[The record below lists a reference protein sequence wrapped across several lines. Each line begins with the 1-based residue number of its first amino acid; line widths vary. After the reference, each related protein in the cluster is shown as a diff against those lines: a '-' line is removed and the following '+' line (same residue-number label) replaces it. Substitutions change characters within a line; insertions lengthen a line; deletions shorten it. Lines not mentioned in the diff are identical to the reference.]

1 MTGKQVPGS
10 FYPEISF
17 IQKTLLNKGDLTVSE
32 FSIVSPLGLI
42 KERKFAPAPPLD
54 VLEGKRIGM
63 VWAAFGNGDV
73 LLEALGE
80 LIIKRYPSAELVYMN
95 PGKNLKPSEYSDPSI
110 MEVAQE
116 NRIDAAIVTVGG
128 CGTCTP
134 GVTRAVCWIE
144 EAGIPATA
152 IICKGFV
159 NPARSMASME
169 GLDAIRITEFPPP
182 NIITQTREEVCRNAE
197 LIFNDLLENLTSI
210 PDEGKVKIKKS
221 RRTVSEH
228 EVVFTGELEDVNEY
242 FMAMGW
248 GDGLPIVPPTA
259 AAVERML
266 QYTDYPPDEII
277 ATLKP
282 SGTSV
287 TPWSIAV
294 NGVISGCRPSYMPIL
309 IAILEA
315 VAEER
320 FSLHHAGSTAGWTP
334 IVFLN
339 GPIRKELGFN
349 CGQGALR
356 PGNQANMSISRF
368 LRFVFTNLA
377 GFKIGS
383 TDLAAIGRNFIPI
396 LPENEEHSPY
406 EPLAADFGFQRG
418 QNVVTVQSC
427 GSMTF
432 HFTSEATPEEHLEI
446 LAREVKKELQGEFI
460 HCLSAF
466 GEEIRPAL
474 VLSPLVANILSQAGY
489 SKQDIRDYIYKH
501 ARVTAATFDFELNR
515 LYPGYNIA
523 KIVADGLLP
532 KSYAES
538 DDPERLLPLTHNEE
552 ELVIIVAGFESRNR
566 SCILQQIAH
575 QGLPCAR
582 EIKLPKA
589 WDSLPK

>member
-1 MTGKQVPGS
+1 MSDYSV
-10 FYPEISF
+10 
-17 IQKTLLNKGDLTVSE
+17 
-32 FSIVSPLGLI
+32 VSPLGLV
-42 KERKFAPAPPLD
+42 KEREIVPATPLD
-54 VLEGKRIGM
+54 TLEGKRIGL

-80 LIIKRYPSAELVYMN
+80 LIKQRYPSAELVPMN
-95 PGKNLKPSEYSDPSI
+95 PGKDLKPSEYSDPSI
-110 MEVAQE
+110 MEVARE
-116 NRIDAAIVTVGG
+116 NNIDAAIVTVGG

-152 IICKGFV
+152 MICKGFV
-159 NPARSMASME
+159 NPSRSMASME

-182 NIITQTREEVCRNAE
+182 NIVTQTREEVFRNAA
-197 LIFNDLLENLTSI
+197 LIFDDLINNLTSL
-210 PDEGKVKIKKS
+210 PDKVKVIRKKS
-221 RRTVSEH
+221 RKADSER
-228 EVVFTGELEDVNEY
+228 EIVFTGGLDEINEH

-248 GDGLPIVPPTA
+248 GDGLPILPPTIG
-259 AAVERML
+259 AVERML
-266 QYTDYPPDEII
+266 QYTDYPPGEIL

-294 NGVISGCRPSYMPIL
+294 NGVMAGCRPSYMPIL

-315 VAEER
+315 VSEDR
-320 FSLHHAGSTAGWTP
+320 FAIYHAGSTAGWTP
-334 IVFLN
+334 VIFLN
-339 GPIRKELGFN
+339 GPIRKELDFN
-349 CGQGALR
+349 CGQGAMR
-356 PGNQANMSISRF
+356 PGNQANMSIGRF

-377 GFKIGS
+377 GFKLGS
-383 TDLAAIGRNFIPI
+383 TDLAAIGRNFMPV
-396 LPENEEHSPY
+396 LPENEENSPY

-466 GEEIRPAL
+466 GDEIRPAL
-474 VLSPLVANILSQAGY
+474 VLSPMVANILSEAGY
-489 SKQDIRDYIYKH
+489 SKQDIRDYIFEH

-515 LYPGYNIA
+515 LYPGYNVA

-532 KSYAES
+532 ESYAMS
-538 DDPERLLPLTHNEE
+538 DDPERLLPLTHNAK
-552 ELVIIVAGFESRNR
+552 ELVIIVAGFEFRNR

-575 QGLPCAR
+575 QGLPCAK

-589 WDSLPK
+589 WDDLPK

>member
-1 MTGKQVPGS
+1 M
-10 FYPEISF
+10 
-17 IQKTLLNKGDLTVSE
+17 SE
-32 FSIVSPLGLI
+32 FSVVSPLGLI
-42 KERKFAPAPPLD
+42 KERRIVPAPPLD
-54 VLEGKRIGM
+54 VLDGKRVGM

-80 LIIKRYPSAELVYMN
+80 LIMKRFPTAELVYMN
-95 PGKNLKPSEYSDPSI
+95 PGKDRKPSEYSDPSI
-110 MEVAQE
+110 MDVARE
-116 NRIDAAIVTVGG
+116 SKIDAAIVTVGG

-152 IICKGFV
+152 MICPGFV
-159 NPARSMASME
+159 NPSRSMASME

-182 NIITQTREEVCRNAE
+182 NIVTQTREEVFRNAE
-197 LIFNDLLENLTSI
+197 SIFDDLIMSLTSV
-210 PDEGKVKIKKS
+210 PGEGKVRLKKP
-221 RRTVSEH
+221 RKAAGEH
-228 EVVFTGELEDVNEY
+228 DVVFTGGLEEVNEH

-248 GDGLPIVPPTA
+248 GDGLPIVPPTT

-266 QYTDYPPDEII
+266 QYTDYPPDEVI
-277 ATLKP
+277 AALKP
-282 SGTSV
+282 SGTRVTARSV
-287 TPWSIAV
+287 AV
-294 NGVISGCRPSYMPIL
+294 NGVMAGCRPSYMPIL

-320 FSLHHAGSTAGWTP
+320 FAIYHAGSTAGWTP
-334 IVFLN
+334 VVFLN

-356 PGNQANMSISRF
+356 PGNQANMSIGRY
-368 LRFVFTNLA
+368 LRFVITNLA
-377 GFKIGS
+377 GFKVGS
-383 TDLAAIGRNFIPI
+383 TDLAAIGRNFIPV
-396 LPENEEHSPY
+396 LPENEENSPY
-406 EPLAADFGFQRG
+406 EPLAADFGFLRG

-466 GEEIRPAL
+466 GEEIRPAI
-474 VLSPLVANILSQAGY
+474 VLSPMVANILSEAGY
-489 SKQDIRDYIYKH
+489 SKQDIRDYIFEH

-538 DDPERLLPLTHNEE
+538 DDPERLLPLTHNAE

-575 QGLPCAR
+575 QGLPCAK
-582 EIKLPKA
+582 EIKLPAA
-589 WDSLPK
+589 WDTLPK

>member
-1 MTGKQVPGS
+1 M
-10 FYPEISF
+10 
-17 IQKTLLNKGDLTVSE
+17 SE
-32 FSIVSPLGLI
+32 FKVVAPLGI
-42 KERKFAPAPPLD
+42 VKEREIVPAAPLD
-54 VLEGKRIGM
+54 FLDGKRIGM

-80 LIIKRYPSAELVYMN
+80 LIKKRYPTAELVNMN
-95 PGKNLKPSEYSDPSI
+95 PGKDLKPSEYSDPSI
-110 MEVAQE
+110 MEVARE
-116 NRIDAAIVTVGG
+116 SMIDAAIVTVGG

-152 IICKGFV
+152 VICKGFV
-159 NPARSMASME
+159 NPCRSMASME
-169 GLDAIRITEFPPP
+169 GLNAIRITEFPPP
-182 NIITQTREEVCRNAE
+182 NIVTQTREEVFRNAE
-197 LIFNDLLENLTSI
+197 IIFDDLVKNLTSS
-210 PDEGKVKIKKS
+210 PAEGRTIRKKARKAS
-221 RRTVSEH
+221 CESDI
-228 EVVFTGELEDVNEY
+228 VFTGGFEDVNQH

-248 GDGLPIVPPTA
+248 GDGLPIVPPTIE
-259 AAVERML
+259 AVERML
-266 QYTDYPPDEII
+266 QYTDYPPEDVI

-282 SGTSV
+282 SGTGV
-287 TPWSIAV
+287 TPWSVAV
-294 NGVISGCRPSYMPIL
+294 NGVMSGCRPAYMPIL

-320 FSLHHAGSTAGWTP
+320 FAVYHAGSTAGWTP
-334 IVFLN
+334 VIFLN

-349 CGQGALR
+349 CGQGAMR
-356 PGNQANMSISRF
+356 PGNQANMSIGRF

-377 GFKIGS
+377 GFKVGS
-383 TDLAAIGRNFIPI
+383 TDLAAIGRNFMPV

-406 EPLAADFGFQRG
+406 EPLSADFGFRRG

-446 LAREVKKELQGEFI
+446 LAREMKKELQGEFI

-474 VLSPLVANILSQAGY
+474 VLSPMVAGILSEAGY
-489 SKQDIRDYIYKH
+489 SKQDIRDYIFEH

-515 LYPGYNIA
+515 LYPGYNVA

-538 DDPERLLPLTHNEE
+538 DDPERLLPLTHNAE

-575 QGLPCAR
+575 QGLPCAK